1 MLSPTASA
9 FRLRNA
15 HIPRS
20 LLPDV
25 VPAARRDRSWPQPD
39 PFAARENLVLVDLE
53 IADGVI
59 RSICAAGADSI
70 EPSSPAIEEIDLKRG
85 IVFPCFADLH
95 THLDKGHAWARS
107 PNLSGSF
114 EEALSQVAADSSQYW
129 SGEDVYRRM
138 EFSLKCAYANG
149 TRAIRTH
156 IDSYGEQAAISLGAL
171 KALQNK
177 WRDRLI
183 IQAVSLIPLDYFST
197 AAGEKLADLFAAF
210 DGGRLGGLSLM
221 SADLEAQLDRLFAI
235 AKDRN
240 LDLDFHVDES
250 GDPADVTLRYIAEAT
265 IRHGYEGRVVCG
277 HCCSLAVQSHD
288 VAQRSIDLVR
298 AAGIGIVSLPMCNLY
313 LQDRDQQA
321 SYPLTQNGE
330 KLYRSNFPTHT
341 PRWRGVTLIHELKH
355 SGVPVA
361 VASDNCRDPFYA
373 FGNLDG
379 LEVLTQATRIAHLE
393 SPYGDWCRAITM
405 TPADL
410 MKLPTVGRI
419 DVGLSADF
427 VMCKARYFSE
437 LFSRP
442 QFDRVVLRQGKAIDT
457 ALPNYAELDDLLLTE
472 HRSPA

>member
-1 MLSPTASA
+1 MFPAAPFWLK
-9 FRLRNA
+9 NA
-15 HIPRS
+15 HVPRS
-20 LLPDV
+20 LLPS
-25 VPAARRDRSWPQPD
+25 RNWPD
-39 PFAARENLVLVDLE
+39 PDSFAARENLVCVDLE
-53 IADGVI
+53 IAEGVI
-59 RSICAAGADSI
+59 RSIAPSGSPVAG
-70 EPSSPAIEEIDLKRG
+70 IDLKRG

-95 THLDKGHAWARS
+95 THLDKGHSWGRS

-114 EEALSQVAADSSQYW
+114 EEALAQVAADSSKHW
-129 SGEDVYRRM
+129 NGEDVYRRM
-138 EFSLKCAYANG
+138 EFSLKCAYAHG
-149 TRAIRTH
+149 TQAIRTH

-171 KALQNK
+171 KTLQK
-177 WRDRLI
+177 EWRDRLT
-183 IQAVSLIPLDYFST
+183 IQAVTLVSIDYFASPE
-197 AAGEKLADLFAAF
+197 GEKLADLFAEF
-210 DGGRLGGLSLM
+210 DGGKLGGLSLM
-221 SADLEAQLDRLFAI
+221 SPDLEAQLDRVFTL

-250 GDPADVTLRYIAEAT
+250 GDPGDVSLRYIAEAT

-298 AAGIGIVSLPMCNLY
+298 QAGIGIVSLPMCNLY
-313 LQDRDQQA
+313 LQDRNQEA
-321 SYPLTQNGE
+321 SNRFNQNGE

-341 PRWRGVTLIHELKH
+341 PRWRGVTLVHEFKH

-379 LEVLTQATRIAHLE
+379 LEVLTQATRIAQLE

-419 DVGLSADF
+419 DVGLSADL
-427 VMCKARYFSE
+427 VLCKARYFSE

-442 QFDRVVLRQGKAIDT
+442 QSDRTVLRQGKAIDT
-457 ALPNYAELDDLLLTE
+457 TLPDYAELDDLL
-472 HRSPA
+472 